1 MTPVAHITG
10 RGSRPRAL
18 LVVGVVGI
26 IAASCAATPGR
37 RAGAHNP
44 PPVHSTSR
52 TTVAD
57 RTTTTAIAEPKATT
71 ATTTATTPAI
81 AEPKTTTVTATTAF
95 TTTTTTTTPR
105 IPTLP
110 APAAGFVAGHVTAV
124 GDSVMLDYQTPLEAD
139 IPGVDVEAAVSEQWA
154 AGEEELT
161 QLKAEGRLGAEVIVA
176 LGTNGPITATDFAD
190 MMAVLQG
197 ASRVVF
203 VNIHVDRPWQD
214 PNNAVLAQGAA
225 SYPGVLIADW
235 ATLAAANPEW
245 FGPDGTHL
253 AIDGPGAQALAS
265 LITSTL
271 SSG

>member
-1 MTPVAHITG
+1 
-10 RGSRPRAL
+10 
-18 LVVGVVGI
+18 VVGVVGI
-26 IAASCAATPGR
+26 IAAGCAAAPSR
-37 RAGAHNP
+37 RTGAHNP

-57 RTTTTAIAEPKATT
+57 HTTTTAIAEPKTT
-71 ATTTATTPAI
+71 PAMTTTPAI
-81 AEPKTTTVTATTAF
+81 AEPKTTPAMTTTTAS
-95 TTTTTTTTPR
+95 TITTTTTPR
-105 IPTLP
+105 ITALP
-110 APAAGFVAGHVTAV
+110 SPAAGFVAGHVTAV
-124 GDSVMLDYQTPLEAD
+124 GDSVMLDYQTPLVAD

-176 LGTNGPITATDFAD
+176 LGTNGPITATDFSD

-235 ATLAAANPEW
+235 ATMAAANPEW
-245 FGPDGTHL
+245 FGADGTHL

-271 SSG
+271 SGG

>member
-1 MTPVAHITG
+1 
-10 RGSRPRAL
+10 
-18 LVVGVVGI
+18 VVGAIGI
-26 IAASCAATPGR
+26 IAAGCAAAPAR
-37 RAGAHNP
+37 RAGAP
-44 PPVHSTSR
+44 KLPPVHSTSQ

-57 RTTTTAIAEPKATT
+57 STTTTATAAPKATT
-71 ATTTATTPAI
+71 LPPTTTAE
-81 AEPKTTTVTATTAF
+81 AEPKISPVTVTTAPP
-95 TTTTTTTTPR
+95 TTTTTTTPR
-105 IPTLP
+105 ITALP
-110 APAAGFVAGHVTAV
+110 PPAAGFVAGHVTAV

-176 LGTNGPITATDFAD
+176 LGTNGPVTATDFSD
-190 MMAVLQG
+190 MMSVLQG

-225 SYPGVLIADW
+225 SYPGVLIANW
-235 ATLAAANPEW
+235 ASLAAANPQW

>member
-1 MTPVAHITG
+1 
-10 RGSRPRAL
+10 
-18 LVVGVVGI
+18 VVGVLGIVG
-26 IAASCAATPGR
+26 AGCAAAPVR
-37 RAGAHNP
+37 RAAAHNP

-52 TTVAD
+52 TTVGGN
-57 RTTTTAIAEPKATT
+57 
-71 ATTTATTPAI
+71 TTTATSEPNAATAPPTTTAE
-81 AEPKTTTVTATTAF
+81 AEPKSSPVTAIAATP
-95 TTTTTTTTPR
+95 TTTTTTTPTTATPPR
-105 IPTLP
+105 VTPLP
-110 APAAGFVAGHVTAV
+110 PPAAGFVAGHVTAV

-176 LGTNGPITATDFAD
+176 LGTNGPISAADFSD
-190 MMAVLQG
+190 MMSILQG

-214 PNNAVLAQGAA
+214 PNNAILAQGAA

-235 ATLAAANPEW
+235 ASLAAANPDW

-271 SSG
+271 TSG

>member
-1 MTPVAHITG
+1 MTYLTTAPCERGHNDPVTRTTG
-10 RGSRPRAL
+10 RGGRPRAL

-26 IAASCAATPGR
+26 IAAGCAAAPGR

-44 PPVHSTSR
+44 PPLHSTSR
-52 TTVAD
+52 TTVANH
-57 RTTTTAIAEPKATT
+57 TTTTAIAAPT
-71 ATTTATTPAI
+71 ATATTPK
-81 AEPKTTTVTATTAF
+81 P
-95 TTTTTTTTPR
+95 TTTTTTPR
-105 IPTLP
+105 ITTLP

-124 GDSVMLDYQTPLEAD
+124 GDSVTLDYQTPLEAD
-139 IPGVDVEAAVSEQWA
+139 IPGVDVEAAVSEQWG
-154 AGEEELT
+154 AGEEELA

-176 LGTNGPITATDFAD
+176 LGTNGPITATDFSD
-190 MMAVLQG
+190 MMTVLQG
-197 ASRVVF
+197 ASRIVF

-235 ATLAAANPEW
+235 ATLAAANPQW

-253 AIDGPGAQALAS
+253 AIDGPGAQELAS
-265 LITSTL
+265 LIATTL